1 MRSDTNLELRE
12 SNPDGTGGAGL
23 SHTAGGMFLLHV
35 LEIAEEGEPRGGV
48 SVVHDA
54 GDHGGRYE
62 SFAEFL
68 SKSGWAVSL
77 PDMRGHGTS
86 EGPRGH
92 CLGSP
97 EIVRDLNDTQD
108 HLTIFAPGI
117 PLGLVGQGLGGLQV
131 LNYLIENPGRV
142 LGAVVL
148 SPLLSPAFNLPVK
161 KGGLAGMFKKVRPE
175 SEGRLGWT
183 PSMRTSVEEQQK
195 ALAGDALVH
204 DVITVRSGEVAKQ
217 AAANVRSRSSE
228 ISVPVLILHGAQ
240 DEIAKVADSQ
250 ALAGDNLEVRVLAG
264 VRHDL
269 LHESSAEEV
278 QAEILKWLEEKI
290 RF

>member
-12 SNPDGTGGAGL
+12 SNPDGTAGSGL

-48 SVVHDA
+48 TVVHDA

-62 SFAEFL
+62 DFAEFL

-77 PDMRGHGTS
+77 PDLRGHGTS
-86 EGPRGH
+86 EGARGH
-92 CLGSP
+92 CAGSP
-97 EIVRDLNDTQD
+97 EIVRDLNDAQD

-142 LGAVVL
+142 LGA
-148 SPLLSPAFNLPVK
+148 FDLPVK
-161 KGGLAGMFKKVRPE
+161 KGGLAGMFKKVGPE
-175 SEGRLGWT
+175 SPGTLGYS
-183 PSMRTSVEEQQK
+183 PEART
-195 ALAGDALVH
+195 GDAAAQAALRSDSKVH
-204 DVITVRSGEVAKQ
+204 DIITLRGGEVAL
-217 AAANVRSRSSE
+217 AAAENVRKRASE
-228 ISVPVLILHGAQ
+228 ISVPVLILHGAN
-240 DEIAKVADSQ
+240 DTLASPADSQ
-250 ALAGDNLEVRVLAG
+250 ALAGGSIEVRVVDG
-264 VRHDL
+264 MQHDL
-269 LHESSAEEV
+269 LHESGSEAL
-278 QAEILKWLEEKI
+278 QAEIQAWLEEKI

>member
-23 SHTAGGMFLLHV
+23 SHTAGGMFLLHT

-48 SVVHDA
+48 TVVHDL

-62 SFAEFL
+62 QFAEFL
-68 SKSGWAVSL
+68 SKAGWAVSL
-77 PDMRGHGTS
+77 PDMRGHGSS
-86 EGPRGH
+86 EGARGH
-92 CLGSP
+92 CLGMP

-117 PLGLVGQGLGGLQV
+117 PLGLIGQGLGGLQV

-148 SPLLSPAFNLPVK
+148 SPTLSPSFDLPVK
-161 KGGLAGMFKKVRPE
+161 KGGLGGLFKKVKPE
-175 SEGRLGWT
+175 SEGSIGNT
-183 PSMRTSVEEQQK
+183 PAKMTSVESEQK
-195 ALAGDALVH
+195 ALSADAMVH
-204 DVITVRSGEVAKQ
+204 DIVTVRSGEVATQ
-217 AAANVRSRSSE
+217 AAQNVRARASE
-228 ISVPVLILHGAQ
+228 ISVPVLILHGAD

-250 ALAGDNLEVRVLAG
+250 ALAGGNIEVRVINGA
-264 VRHDL
+264 RHDL
-269 LHESSAEEV
+269 LHESGTQEL
-278 QAEILKWLEEKI
+278 QAEILEWLEQNIK
-290 RF
+290 F